1 MAKFRFSGH
10 GEMRVLTVKPGRKER
25 ICESE
30 RDYLADRIINGFLP
44 LRRSRQS
51 GSLVYYTMDFVSLKD
66 YLEHTVLGRSTFLR
80 IAGHILETV
89 GSCRDQNLDYRN
101 IVLRPDRI
109 FVNPKTAL
117 VRVIYLPFVHYEQP
131 ETLKQL
137 FFSLA
142 LNGSFSPYE
151 STEYVKD
158 YLRYLNE
165 HEVFSIVDLKDYL
178 QEQKNGKTSVQAGG
192 CGRTEESRQ
201 PNGPPQT
208 DCPTVLLEADKTTL
222 LEKMW
227 GNEENAEEHLA
238 EHISLIRILTGERIL
253 VDHVPFYLGT
263 DLRTADYV
271 IGGSRGVSRRHA
283 RITCS
288 QGKCRLSDLH
298 STNGT
303 LLNGRQLIPQ
313 EDTALAN
320 GDQLSLAG
328 EIFEFLQEKNEV

>member
-10 GEMRVLTVKPGRKER
+10 GEMRVLMVKPGRKER
-25 ICESE
+25 IRESE
-30 RDYLADRIINGFLP
+30 REYLSDRIINGFLP
-44 LRRSRQS
+44 LRRGRQS
-51 GSLVYYTMDFVSLKD
+51 GSLLYYTMDFVSLKD

-89 GSCRDQNLDYRN
+89 DSCRALNLDYRN
-101 IVLRPDRI
+101 IVLRTDRI
-109 FVNPKTAL
+109 FVNPKSAL
-117 VRVIYLPFVHYEQP
+117 VRMIYLPFLHYEQP

-142 LNGSFSPYE
+142 FNGSFSPYE

-178 QEQKNGKTSVQAGG
+178 QEQKNGKTPVKAGG
-192 CGRTEESRQ
+192 CGRTEESRRQ
-201 PNGPPQT
+201 NVPPQT

-222 LEKMW
+222 LESMCADEVNAK
-227 GNEENAEEHLA
+227 EVFAEN
-238 EHISLIRILTGERIL
+238 ISLIRLLTGERIL

-271 IGGSRGVSRRHA
+271 IGSSRGVSRRHA

-288 QGKCRLSDLH
+288 QGKFWLSDLN

-313 EDTALAN
+313 EDTALSN